1 MLTMI
6 RNVRLW
12 TLGLCVLTIASAAA
26 FAARAAGRV
35 LSSQDIVSIKVVN
48 QPDMDTPPANRT
60 KARDVTKISKAL
72 EGFQCDIAGTV
83 LGCF

>member
-1 MLTMI
+1 MQIL
-6 RNVRLW
+6 RLIVSC
-12 TLGLCVLTIASAAA
+12 LGALAFWGAALSTA
-26 FAARAAGRV
+26 QAAGGRV
-35 LSSQDIVSIKVVN
+35 LTKSDIVSIKVVN